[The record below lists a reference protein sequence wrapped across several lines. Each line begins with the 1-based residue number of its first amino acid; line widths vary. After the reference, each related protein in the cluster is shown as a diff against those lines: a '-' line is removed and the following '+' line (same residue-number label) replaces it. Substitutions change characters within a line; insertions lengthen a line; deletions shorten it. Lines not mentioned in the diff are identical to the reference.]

1 MDQRFKQLTHWA
13 PEIYLFV
20 SVIYYWIMSSLLN
33 PIPLFFICV
42 LTILILL
49 KNRALGIII
58 STIFLLFNLYMV
70 LALASELG
78 EVSTFNKNALILLL
92 VGGVYLGLNIFF
104 SIRMLIKWTA
114 TGDKSMAAN

>member
-1 MDQRFKQLTHWA
+1 MNQRLKQLTHWA

-20 SVIYYWIMSSLLN
+20 SVIYYWIMSTLLN

-42 LTILILL
+42 LAILVLF

-58 STIFLLFNLYMV
+58 STIFLLLNLYMV

-78 EVSTFNKNALILLL
+78 EFPTFNKNALTMLL

-104 SIRMLIKWTA
+104 SIRMLIKWTSS
-114 TGDKSMAAN
+114 GDKSIATS

>member
-20 SVIYYWIMSSLLN
+20 SVIYYWIMSTLLN
-33 PIPLFFICV
+33 PIPLFLIFI
-42 LTILILL
+42 LAILVLL

-58 STIFLLFNLYMV
+58 STIFLLLNLYMV

-78 EVSTFNKNALILLL
+78 EFPTFNKNALTMLL

-104 SIRMLIKWTA
+104 SIRMLIKWTS
-114 TGDKSMAAN
+114 TGDKSIATN